1 MEIMYLG
8 QASFQLRG
16 ERVVDVNPRQKPAR
30 TTIALYSTRQ
40 NRRQL
45 VVDGPGEYEIG
56 GILIAT
62 AQAGSQDSA
71 TLVHSITMG
80 NLNLV
85 HLTAG
90 GNDLSERALEDLGKV
105 DILLI
110 QANEVV
116 DAQAAIQKLEPRV
129 VIPFGSQAMELCAAL
144 GVAQPRTETRFSWNG
159 TTNIAKA
166 VLLKP
171 SGAKR
176 RAA

>member
-16 ERVVDVNPRQKPAR
+16 ERVVDVNPIQKPAR
-30 TTIALYSTRQ
+30 GNIALYSTRQ
-40 NRRQL
+40 STRQL

-56 GILIAT
+56 GVLIAT
-62 AQAGSQDSA
+62 AQAGSKDSGV
-71 TLVHSITMG
+71 LVHSVTMG

-85 HLTAG
+85 HLTVG
-90 GNDLSERALEDLGKV
+90 GDDLSERALEDLGKV
-105 DILLI
+105 DILLV
-110 QANEVV
+110 QADEVAE
-116 DAQAAIQKLEPRV
+116 AQAAIQKLEPRV
-129 VIPFGSQAMELCAAL
+129 VIPFGSQAMELCIAL
-144 GVAQPRTETRFSWNG
+144 GVPQPRTETRFSWNG
-159 TTNIAKA
+159 TTNAPKA

>member
-8 QASFQLRG
+8 QASFQCKG
-16 ERVVDVNPRQKPAR
+16 ERVVDVNPLQKPAR
-30 TTIALYSTRQ
+30 GTIALYSTRQ
-40 NRRQL
+40 NRPQL

-56 GILIAT
+56 GVLIAT
-62 AQAGSQDSA
+62 VQAGSKDSGL
-71 TLVHSITMG
+71 LVHSITMG

-85 HLTAG
+85 HLTAS

-105 DILLI
+105 DVLLV
-110 QANEVV
+110 QADEVAETQV
-116 DAQAAIQKLEPRV
+116 AIQKLEPRV

-144 GVAQPRTETRFSWNG
+144 GVSQPRTETRFSWNG
-159 TTNIAKA
+159 TTNVPKA